1 MDSCFLT
8 QTHLIVII
16 ILFQILCFTTAQTH
30 NFPIFRCGKTT
41 TNTINQT
48 NIQTALALVST
59 AVTTHYGYNKTYVGE
74 GQNRVMAVAICRG
87 DVGIETC
94 KNCISKS
101 VVQLQQNCSN
111 TIEAIVWNENC
122 SLLYSN
128 RINAPAANYD
138 EPNANSS
145 THVTATDAVKFG
157 LVLRSLIHTR
167 LIVKA
172 ASGNSLRKFA
182 TGNDVVSSSEKVYA
196 MTQCSPAISS
206 TDCNSCLSLL
216 FRDSQ
221 KCCDGDVDVAVF
233 FRGCQLR
240 YSNVSFYNDPPA
252 ITLPANSMSPISSQ
266 SIPGTHGG
274 KRNKSEII
282 KVIVI
287 VASVSI
293 GIVLISMGLWCLVIK
308 SRLQKRNT
316 YNQNS
321 SNSSLM
327 MISECDH
334 FTQAGSVE
342 MQMELG
348 TGGSLKFDLGTIIGA
363 TKNFF
368 IENKIGQGGFGPVYK
383 GVLSNGTEV
392 AVKRLSK
399 SSGQGSREFVNEVI
413 LMAKLQHRNLVRLL
427 GYCLEEDEKLLIYEY
442 VSNKSLDYF
451 LFDPN
456 MHEHLDWPTRYR
468 IIEGITKGM
477 LYLHQDSRL
486 RIIHRDLKASN
497 VLLDGDMNAKISDFG
512 LARIVGADQTQGNTN
527 RIVGTYGYMS
537 PEYAV
542 HGHFSVKSDVFAFG
556 VVVLEIITGKK
567 STSFLHQDDLDDLPH
582 FAWRN
587 WNDGTKMEL
596 VDQTMVETC
605 SKDEVMRCINI
616 ALLCV
621 QEDLDD
627 RPSMSSILNKL
638 NNYSIPLSSPKKP
651 PHYIK
656 KNSTYFSTIKSDFF
670 NSKEESSI
678 TGVHPR

>member
-1 MDSCFLT
+1 MKSNLIT
-8 QTHLIVII
+8 QPLLII
-16 ILFQILCFTTAQTH
+16 ILFQILYFTTVQTY
-30 NFPIFRCGKTT
+30 NFPIIRCEKTT
-41 TNTINQT
+41 TNTIYQT
-48 NIQTALALVST
+48 NIKTALALVST

-74 GQNRVMAVAICRG
+74 GQNKITAVAICRG
-87 DVGIETC
+87 DVGLETC
-94 KNCISKS
+94 KICISKT
-101 VVQLQQNCSN
+101 VVQLQQNCTN
-111 TIEAIVWNENC
+111 MIEAVVWNENC
-122 SLLYSN
+122 SLLYSSRTN
-128 RINAPAANYD
+128 VTTTSFD
-138 EPNANSS
+138 QPNANSS
-145 THVTATDAVKFG
+145 THVTTSDAVNFG
-157 LVLRSLIHTR
+157 ATLRSLMTR
-167 LIVKA
+167 LTEKA

-182 TGNDVVSSSEKVYA
+182 TGDDVVVGSEKIYA
-196 MTQCSPAISS
+196 MMQYSPAMSS
-206 TDCNSCLSLL
+206 TDCTSCLSIL
-216 FRDSQ
+216 FKEAQ
-221 KCCDGDVDVAVF
+221 ECCDGYIDVIVF

-240 YSNVSFYNDPPA
+240 YSNVSFYYDPPA
-252 ITLPANSMSPISSQ
+252 ISLPANSTSPTSYQ
-266 SIPGTHGG
+266 AIPGG
-274 KRNKSEII
+274 KRNPSKIM
-282 KVIVI
+282 KVIII

-293 GIVLISMGLWCLVIK
+293 GLVLISIGLWCLVIK
-308 SRLQKRNT
+308 SRLKNRDT
-316 YNQNS
+316 YHQSSANS
-321 SNSSLM
+321 TLM
-327 MISECDH
+327 MISDSCDH
-334 FTQAGSVE
+334 FTQNGSVE

-368 IENKIGQGGFGPVYK
+368 IENKIGEGGFGPVYK

-399 SSGQGSREFVNEVI
+399 TSGQGSREFVNEVI

-427 GYCLEEDEKLLIYEY
+427 GFFLEDDEKLLIYEY

-456 MHEHLDWPTRYR
+456 MHEHLDWPKRYS

-497 VLLDGDMNAKISDFG
+497 ILLDFDMNAKISDFG
-512 LARIVGADQTQGNTN
+512 LARIVGADQIQGNTN

-567 STSFLHQDDLDDLPH
+567 SSSFLHQDDLDDLPH

-627 RPSMSSILNKL
+627 RPSMASILNML